1 MKNGIELFRIKATRL
16 AANVLKARDLFLMY
30 CRTVVL
36 SVQKYKCTRKN
47 CISLRKNLSFLTDI
61 VAAFNSSLEIVLVEM
76 GVNLHLANKI
86 EV

>member
-1 MKNGIELFRIKATRL
+1 MRL
-16 AANVLKARDLFLMY
+16 AINVLKAQDSFLMY
-30 CRTVVL
+30 RKTVVL
-36 SVQKYKCTRKN
+36 SVQKYECTQENR
-47 CISLRKNLSFLTDI
+47 ISLRKMLSFLTDI